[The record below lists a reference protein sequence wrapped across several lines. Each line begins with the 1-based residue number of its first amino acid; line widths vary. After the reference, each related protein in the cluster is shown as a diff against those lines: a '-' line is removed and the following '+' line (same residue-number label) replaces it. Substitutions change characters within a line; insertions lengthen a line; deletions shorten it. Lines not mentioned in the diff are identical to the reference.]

1 MAKLF
6 DLMLMGV
13 KQQFMNAK
21 FPEEIVH
28 ITLIHLETI
37 SSFIRGSVEERF
49 VQSTIDKI
57 RNEYESMPTNIIAS
71 IRQSLLTFFQERRIK
86 VSIFL
91 QDGLQLP
98 DGTIVINSQ
107 GEAGPG
113 VLAPGT
119 VIKYDQSGKT
129 MMTQ

>member
-13 KQQFMNAK
+13 KQQFMSVK

-28 ITLIHLETI
+28 ISLNHLETI
-37 SSFIRGSVEERF
+37 CSFIRGSVEERF

-71 IRQSLLTFFQERRIK
+71 IRQSLLTFF
-86 VSIFL
+86 
-91 QDGLQLP
+91 
-98 DGTIVINSQ
+98 
-107 GEAGPG
+107 
-113 VLAPGT
+113 
-119 VIKYDQSGKT
+119 
-129 MMTQ
+129 